1 MVMINLYVD
10 DIRTPKNNDNWVIAR
25 SYNEAIDL
33 INNNNINQLSLDHD
47 LGEERS
53 GYDIAMYLV
62 ENNIYPK
69 KIHIHS
75 ANPVGVKNISMLLCR
90 YAPLDVLDNDILR
103 FIDKVNRR

>member
-1 MVMINLYVD
+1 MVMINLFVD
-10 DIRTPKNNDNWVIAR
+10 DIRIPLNDDWVIAR

-33 INNNNINQLSLDHD
+33 INNNSINQLSLDHD

-90 YAPLDVLDNDILR
+90 YAPLDILDKDILI
-103 FIDKVNRR
+103 FINKVNRR